1 MVIAVNM
8 PYWKQMHIDECL
20 PKEILG
26 ADILDTYI
34 TVYAQC
40 FVPWGK
46 RLSWEENIANLGR
59 IRKIKFLFWPPK
71 MLICEN

>member
-20 PKEILG
+20 PTEILG

-34 TVYAQC
+34 TVYARCFIDEFLRLQC
-40 FVPWGK
+40 KLTFSNAK
-46 RLSWEENIANLGR
+46 
-59 IRKIKFLFWPPK
+59 KI
-71 MLICEN
+71 